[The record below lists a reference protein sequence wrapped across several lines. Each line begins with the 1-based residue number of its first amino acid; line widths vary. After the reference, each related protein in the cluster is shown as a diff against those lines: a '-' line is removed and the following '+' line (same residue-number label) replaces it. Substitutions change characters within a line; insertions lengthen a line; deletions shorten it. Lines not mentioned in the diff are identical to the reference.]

1 MKANPYRR
9 PGRGTAVRLVQ
20 HLTAAATHAARMHQA
35 VQGHA
40 VQTDFWLGARRAYI
54 DAAKAAA
61 IVLLRER

>member
-9 PGRGTAVRLVQ
+9 PGRGTAVRLVL
-20 HLTAAATHAARMHQA
+20 HLIAAAKHAAQMHQA

-40 VQTDFWLGARRAYI
+40 TQTDFWLGARRAYI

-61 IVLLRER
+61 NVLLRGR